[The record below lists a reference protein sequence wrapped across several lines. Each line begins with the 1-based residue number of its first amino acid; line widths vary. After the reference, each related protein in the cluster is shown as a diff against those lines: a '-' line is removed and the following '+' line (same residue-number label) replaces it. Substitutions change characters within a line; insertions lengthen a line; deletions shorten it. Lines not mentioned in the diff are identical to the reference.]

1 MNTKNGREKKMKN
14 EIGEIN
20 KTISKTDEKRILPH
34 IIFWFLLL
42 FLKLLLFIVG
52 VAFVVKLAW
61 LFNNKV

>member
-34 IIFWFLLL
+34 IIS
-42 FLKLLLFIVG
+42 
-52 VAFVVKLAW
+52 
-61 LFNNKV
+61 